1 MRASPA
7 PFLYSFTGWS
17 GANTSNNPSTSFLV
31 NVPEAV
37 TANSSYSYSD
47 IAIILV
53 VAILILLGVILALR
67 MTKDTVTGI

>member
-1 MRASPA
+1 
-7 PFLYSFTGWS
+7 
-17 GANTSNNPSTSFLV
+17 
-31 NVPEAV
+31 VPEAV